1 MADRESPPEELR
13 NPETLERLD
22 YCQIPEACIITREGV
37 ELPDK
42 NYGWQNLYETDKI
55 RGWFDE
61 ESLPVFKESMEHM
74 MKIAPD

>member
-22 YCQIPEACIITREGV
+22 YCQVPEACIITREGV

-42 NYGWQNLYETDKI
+42 TL
-55 RGWFDE
+55 RVA
-61 ESLPVFKESMEHM
+61 ESV
-74 MKIAPD
+74 